1 MGGGSSLQGLYV
13 SDKLAMTPA
22 GGFWAGG
29 LINAGMEKGTF
40 DVQFWPQWKSQRHQL
55 GVGGNWIFTGSPNPD
70 AMFEPDQVLRQAGA
84 DAQHLRIATAP

>member
-70 AMFEPDQVLRQAGA
+70 AMWNLLKFSIKRDQMLSLKDR
-84 DAQHLRIATAP
+84 